1 VPRKIS
7 KAAKAPPKDAK
18 VMVNYRIKA
27 SILAALAEAAKDDG
41 RSGTGMIEKILSDW
55 LKTNEYLK

>member
-1 VPRKIS
+1 
-7 KAAKAPPKDAK
+7 
-18 VMVNYRIKA
+18 MVNYRIKA